1 MEDEMAK
8 AINELFNE
16 LEEIAQEDLFT
27 SLRDWLICT
36 PKEARVILEND
47 RRKNEKID
55 MLEGAI
61 EGWRR
66 VNDEQRE
73 TIEILGSWITA
84 EVNEVKKCAD
94 RLMSPF

>member
-1 MEDEMAK
+1 MAK

-16 LEEIAQEDLFT
+16 LEEIAQEE
-27 SLRDWLICT
+27 RDWLICT

-66 VNDEQRE
+66 ADDEQRE

-84 EVNEVKKCAD
+84 EVNEVKKRAD
-94 RLMSPF
+94 RLMPPFD